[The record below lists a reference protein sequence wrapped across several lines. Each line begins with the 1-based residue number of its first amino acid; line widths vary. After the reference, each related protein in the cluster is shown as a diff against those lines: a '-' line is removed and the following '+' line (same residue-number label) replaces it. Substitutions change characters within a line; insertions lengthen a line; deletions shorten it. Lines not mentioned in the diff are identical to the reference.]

1 MLTMTT
7 RCARMASVS
16 VSDSSEYA
24 ITGDTAHA
32 QRRTSVSATEEA
44 NATRREGE
52 VGEGN
57 ERREPSS
64 AAARRGAEREA
75 NTRSDRRGA
84 LARPSAAGSD
94 EADAAL
100 IDPSMP
106 ARVVQCVERPHPA
119 EALTTTSPR
128 KMLTKQTQPKQSL
141 VTTEFARRRREVA
154 LLGAPRSIRRSE
166 AAILSEHETA
176 TCQRRRPV
184 NPKP

>member
-1 MLTMTT
+1 ME
-7 RCARMASVS
+7 R
-16 VSDSSEYA
+16 
-24 ITGDTAHA
+24 
-32 QRRTSVSATEEA
+32 EA
-44 NATRREGE
+44 NARE
-52 VGEGN
+52 
-57 ERREPSS
+57 
-64 AAARRGAEREA
+64 ARRGA
-75 NTRSDRRGA
+75 
-84 LARPSAAGSD
+84 LPSAAGSD

-128 KMLTKQTQPKQSL
+128 K
-141 VTTEFARRRREVA
+141 FADEANWAFCKVSPQRRREVA

>member
-1 MLTMTT
+1 
-7 RCARMASVS
+7 MASAS

-32 QRRTSVSATEEA
+32 PRRTSVSATEEA

-52 VGEGN
+52 GDEGD
-57 ERREPSS
+57 EREPSS

-106 ARVVQCVERPHPA
+106 ARVVQCVEGPPRGVNDNISA
-119 EALTTTSPR
+119 SVADEANRQALA
-128 KMLTKQTQPKQSL
+128 KSL
-141 VTTEFARRRREVA
+141 TTEFPRRRREVA
-154 LLGAPRSIRRSE
+154 LLHRSSALDSSKRGRSD
-166 AAILSEHETA
+166 SNRHF
-176 TCQRRRPV
+176 
-184 NPKP
+184 

>member
-1 MLTMTT
+1 MGPEQKGNMGPRPTGRPVGRPASRDRRLTLIP
-7 RCARMASVS
+7 CARPKRAWT
-16 VSDSSEYA
+16 SSPRP
-24 ITGDTAHA
+24 GWP
-32 QRRTSVSATEEA
+32 RS
-44 NATRREGE
+44 
-52 VGEGN
+52 
-57 ERREPSS
+57 
-64 AAARRGAEREA
+64 ARRACARPSGSSTAATPRA
-75 NTRSDRRGA
+75 GPCAPRA
-84 LARPSAAGSD
+84 LPSAAGSD

-128 KMLTKQTQPKQSL
+128 KMLTKQTGPKQSL
-141 VTTEFARRRREVA
+141 ITTEFARRRREVA

>member
-1 MLTMTT
+1 MTT

-16 VSDSSEYA
+16 ISDSSEDA

-32 QRRTSVSATEEA
+32 PRRTSVSATEEA
-44 NATRREGE
+44 TATRRVGE
-52 VGEGN
+52 PEVVEGN
-57 ERREPSS
+57 ERDPSS
-64 AAARRGAEREA
+64 AAARRGVEREA
-75 NTRSDRRGA
+75 NAREARRGA
-84 LARPSAAGSD
+84 LPSAAGSD

-128 KMLTKQTQPKQSL
+128 KMLTKQTGPKQSL
-141 VTTEFARRRREVA
+141 ITTEFARRRREVA